1 MNFFLWPLWT
11 KICGQ
16 NQIMLCD
23 HSNETTLAVFSRGT
37 FYFSA
42 FVQSEILEFCGNFYF
57 VRLWQCEVD
66 NQVDELICARCRSF
80 PWTHLPKKLFNMCFS
95 EGRFFV
101 SFATFTETIMHLG
114 PPPPAPHKKNLH
126 NHCFQF
132 LLGVT
137 VVPREIQDNATF

>member
-42 FVQSEILEFCGNFYF
+42 FLQSEILEFCGIFTLRFFDSVTLIIRFRVY
-57 VRLWQCEVD
+57 
-66 NQVDELICARCRSF
+66 ELIC
-80 PWTHLPKKLFNMCFS
+80 
-95 EGRFFV
+95 
-101 SFATFTETIMHLG
+101 
-114 PPPPAPHKKNLH
+114 
-126 NHCFQF
+126 
-132 LLGVT
+132 
-137 VVPREIQDNATF
+137 

>member
-95 EGRFFV
+95 KGR
-101 SFATFTETIMHLG
+101 
-114 PPPPAPHKKNLH
+114 
-126 NHCFQF
+126 
-132 LLGVT
+132 LLYHSLLSQR
-137 VVPREIQDNATF
+137 P